1 MSFSPYFNL
10 CLKSFPHL
18 WNSALALLKASAFVQ
33 AKGTNVKA
41 SSPLQ
46 AFFLMFSVS
55 PSLPLSPLPFS
66 PPYPLPQTHFIPL
79 KLLTRPS
86 PLAARVS
93 RPLPKQLTAFILH
106 ASSRQKRWQE
116 ILSKMQ
122 ICCSEPM
129 LLHRQVRPT
138 SLSARGPSVIRG
150 AGPWFRG

>member
-55 PSLPLSPLPFS
+55 PSLPLSPAASLLPTLPPAPNPLYSSEITDAAFPTGS
-66 PPYPLPQTHFIPL
+66 PSFQ
-79 KLLTRPS
+79 
-86 PLAARVS
+86 A
-93 RPLPKQLTAFILH
+93 TA
-106 ASSRQKRWQE
+106 
-116 ILSKMQ
+116 
-122 ICCSEPM
+122 
-129 LLHRQVRPT
+129 
-138 SLSARGPSVIRG
+138 
-150 AGPWFRG
+150 